1 LDEAVEK
8 ENQPK
13 TKTNPDKS
21 KIFES
26 SDNLP
31 HIPPTKSNLHVELM
45 NGEAATMRGGLAPD
59 LPDDGLPVDSYK
71 KNLEAGKLNGIAV
84 VGQVSSTQRT
94 QVLCY

>member
-8 ENQPK
+8 ESQPK

-31 HIPPTKSNLHVELM
+31 HIPPTKSNLPIELM

-59 LPDDGLPVDSYK
+59 LQDDGLPVNSYK
-71 KNLEAGKLNGIAV
+71 ENLEPGKLNRIAV
-84 VGQVSSTQRT
+84 VGQVSSTQR
-94 QVLCY
+94 V